1 MRTIPTKY
9 GGYLR
14 VWQKGESGNPKGRP
28 KKIHPQFTTTQT
40 YKMSEINDTIQYI
53 VGMNEEQLQ
62 KVIEDN
68 NATILEKTVANALRR
83 SLSKGRLDSLETL
96 LDRVYGKPGES
107 VDITSN
113 GEGLNNKIQI
123 EIVGVKKQNEE

>member
-14 VWQKGESGNPKGRP
+14 VWEKGESGNPKGRP
-28 KKIHPQFTTTQT
+28 KKIHPQFMTTQT
-40 YKMSEINDTIQYI
+40 YKLCEINDTIQHI

-62 KVIEDN
+62 NLIDDP
-68 NATILEKTVANALRR
+68 NATVLEKTVANSLRK

-96 LDRVYGKPGES
+96 LNRVYGKPNEK

-113 GEGLNNKIQI
+113 GQGLNNKIQI
-123 EIVGVKKQNEE
+123 EVVGVKPKE